1 VLPEGAVKGEL
12 NMRPQHLLPALALFA
27 LGAPAA
33 AEVATVSDAG
43 FVIRHEVETPA
54 SKNDAWR
61 ALVAPGKWWSSA
73 HTYSGN
79 AANMF
84 LDAQGTGCFCE
95 TLPKPADAPEGQ
107 RMGSVEHMHVVYADP
122 PQGVLRMKGGLGPL
136 QGESVI
142 GTLTITVRPTPQG
155 SKITWE
161 YVVGGYIR
169 MKNEDIAP
177 AVDKVLGE
185 QLGRL
190 AAFLTPPV
198 AEAADPAPAKPD

>member
-1 VLPEGAVKGEL
+1 MPPLLLVLAFLTV
-12 NMRPQHLLPALALFA
+12 
-27 LGAPAA
+27 GAPAA
-33 AEVATVSDAG
+33 AEVTAVSDAG
-43 FVIRHEVETPA
+43 FVIRHEAETPA

-61 ALVAPGKWWSSA
+61 ALIVPSKWWSSA
-73 HTYSGN
+73 HTYSGD
-79 AANMF
+79 AANMY
-84 LDAQGTGCFCE
+84 LDAGATGCFCE
-95 TLPKPADAPEGQ
+95 KLPKSAGEPADQ

-136 QGESVI
+136 QGESVN

-161 YVVGGYIR
+161 YVVGGYMR
-169 MKNEDIAP
+169 MKNEDLAP

-190 AAFLTPPV
+190 AAHLTPS
-198 AEAADPAPAKPD
+198 AEGAAGQAPAKPD

>member
-1 VLPEGAVKGEL
+1 MSRVGFVFAATVLATSTGQAG
-12 NMRPQHLLPALALFA
+12 
-27 LGAPAA
+27 
-33 AEVATVSDAG
+33 AEVTAVADAG
-43 FVIRHEVETPA
+43 FVIRHEAETPA
-54 SKNDAWR
+54 SKSDAWR
-61 ALVAPGKWWSSA
+61 ALVAPGKWWSPA
-73 HTYSGN
+73 HTYSGD

-95 TLPKPADAPEGQ
+95 TLPRPADAPEGQ

-122 PQGVLRMKGGLGPL
+122 AQGVLRMKGGLGPL
-136 QGESVI
+136 QGESVN
-142 GTLTITVRPTPQG
+142 GTLTITVRPAPQG

-177 AVDKVLGE
+177 AVDNVLGE

-190 AAFLTPPV
+190 AALLTPPV
-198 AEAADPAPAKPD
+198 EAAAGQAPAKPE